1 MARYQRG
8 QDWERMDGRRNIGKS
23 LEKTLGRAVRNLRDE
38 SGMTQIRLAEL
49 SGMTQAAISRLEHG
63 KCMPTFPLLERIA
76 AAFDSVLLVAV
87 EPGRGVSVAF
97 GRPRCEGE
105 RAVASRAS

>member
-1 MARYQRG
+1 
-8 QDWERMDGRRNIGKS
+8 
-23 LEKTLGRAVRNLRDE
+23 
-38 SGMTQIRLAEL
+38 MTQIQLAEL

-87 EPGRGVSVAF
+87 EPHRGVSVTFA
-97 GRPRCEGE
+97 RPRCEGE